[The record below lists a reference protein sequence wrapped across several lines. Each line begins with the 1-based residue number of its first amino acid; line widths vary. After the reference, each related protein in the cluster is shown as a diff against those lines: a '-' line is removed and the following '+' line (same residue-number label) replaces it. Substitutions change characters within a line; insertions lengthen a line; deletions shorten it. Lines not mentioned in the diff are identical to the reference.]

1 MEQTQ
6 RGARPSVGTII
17 VALLSGLL
25 VLLILFPAS
34 GVDSD
39 PPVCR
44 AMLFYVVPCESWIAP
59 LVAIATA
66 VAVGIALWWTIDR
79 RQG

>member
-1 MEQTQ
+1 MDQERR
-6 RGARPSVGTII
+6 RGLPSGGTLI

-25 VLLILFPAS
+25 MLLVLFPAS
-34 GVDSD
+34 VATSD

-44 AMLFYVVPCESWIAP
+44 AMLFYVVPCEGSVAP

-66 VAVGIALWWTIDR
+66 AAVGLVLWWTIDR
-79 RQG
+79 RR